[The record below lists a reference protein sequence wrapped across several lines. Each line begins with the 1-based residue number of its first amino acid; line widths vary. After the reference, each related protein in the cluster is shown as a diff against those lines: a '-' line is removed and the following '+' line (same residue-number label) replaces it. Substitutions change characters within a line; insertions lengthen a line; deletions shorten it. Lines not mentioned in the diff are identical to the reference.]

1 MTMKTRMS
9 ILTAAPLMQWL
20 CIGFCFAADHM
31 VPLKTDMATIN
42 PKMPVYDCAPFQT
55 KVKPCE
61 PELLEEPVI
70 QVPENTINMSKNRPV
85 ISSDPNPVIGDLE
98 MVTDGQK
105 KLVEDGYVELKEG
118 LQWLQI
124 DLGPECDINVIW
136 VWHYFD
142 VQQKTC
148 KIAFRDVV
156 VQVSNNEKFDDAVS
170 TVFNNDT
177 DNSAKLGKGNDK
189 AYIETRFGKPIVLG
203 KPTKG
208 RYVRLYSNGND
219 RQEANS
225 YVEVEVFGS
234 LSEPAKE

>member
-1 MTMKTRMS
+1 
-9 ILTAAPLMQWL
+9 
-20 CIGFCFAADHM
+20 
-31 VPLKTDMATIN
+31 
-42 PKMPVYDCAPFQT
+42 
-55 KVKPCE
+55 
-61 PELLEEPVI
+61 
-70 QVPENTINMSKNRPV
+70 
-85 ISSDPNPVIGDLE
+85 
-98 MVTDGQK
+98 
-105 KLVEDGYVELKEG
+105 VELKEG

-124 DLGPECDINVIW
+124 DLGRECDINVIW

>member
-1 MTMKTRMS
+1 MKTHMFT
-9 ILTAAPLMQWL
+9 LTVAALMQWPFL
-20 CIGFCFAADHM
+20 GFCFASDHL
-31 VPLKTDMATIN
+31 VPLKTDMATIA

-61 PELLEEPVI
+61 PELLEAPLI
-70 QVPENTINMSKNRPV
+70 KVPENTINLSKGKPV
-85 ISSDPNPVIGDLE
+85 TSSDDMPIIGDLE
-98 MVTDGQK
+98 SITDGK
-105 KLVEDGYVELKEG
+105 KVLGQEEQVELKEG
-118 LQWLQI
+118 LQWIQI
-124 DLGPECDINVIW
+124 DLGHECDINVIW

-142 VQQKTC
+142 VQQKIC

-203 KPTKG
+203 KPIKG

-219 RQEANS
+219 RQEANP

-234 LSEPAKE
+234 PSDPDKK